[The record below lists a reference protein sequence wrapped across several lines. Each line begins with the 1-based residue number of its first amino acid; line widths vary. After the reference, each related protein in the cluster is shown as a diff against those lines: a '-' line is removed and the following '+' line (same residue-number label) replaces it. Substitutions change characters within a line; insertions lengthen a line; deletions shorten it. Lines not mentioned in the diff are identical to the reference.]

1 MSISDHDMV
10 ICVRKINY
18 TKYKPIYKRMRNF
31 ARYDHQELV
40 KELKST
46 DWHSVLH
53 ETDVNNAV
61 TLFTNI
67 LNNVFDR
74 HAPFVT
80 RKVKGKPTPWLDE
93 SVKPHMDQRDKLL
106 RKARKSNSPENWSAY
121 KRLRNTCTNL
131 LRSARRKYH
140 QNLLNENRLNP
151 KNFWKAI
158 KKIFPSKKKTS
169 PSSSESESNEK
180 VSKFRDLFAS
190 VVNKLKKNSFK
201 LVELVWR
208 MPKAFRSR
216 TNSRFHFTYVSVTFV
231 RKELRT
237 LKRTKATGL
246 DQLPPSLLKD
256 VADVISVPLTHIINL
271 SLKSSTVPSL
281 WKQAKIIPVFK
292 SGNSA
297 DPLNYRPISVLPTL
311 SKILEKAVHTQLI
324 DYLEENR
331 LLNNCQ
337 FGYRKN
343 RSTESAA
350 TILVDHI
357 RNEVDDKK
365 LVGAVFMD
373 LSRAFDTVSHS
384 VLIEKLKSYGLN
396 RGVVAW
402 FGDYLFCRTQVV
414 EVDTTLS
421 TPFQLTSGVPQGS
434 ILGPLLFLIYFNDL
448 ADHLHHARILMYAD
462 DTVIY
467 YSDNDI
473 YAIENVLNS
482 EFERVLCYMND
493 SELIMNL
500 KIGKTESMLFGTSK
514 KLSKVPK
521 EFEVKYNNYTINV
534 TDEYSYLGNIIT
546 PTLNLD
552 RNFQERYRKMSN
564 RIRLLTKICEY
575 LTPEAT
581 YKVYDSMIEPLM
593 LYCCSLNLDLT
604 STQQKKLTSIENR
617 ASALIGETVASI
629 HNKMKIKCC
638 LTVKRCMLNDVC
650 TPLKSYFMI
659 NEHGINTRNKGLLL
673 KLPKVRL
680 EFGRKSFLFLGAKLY
695 NSIPRNIREVETFNS
710 FKNHIKML
718 EF

>member
-1 MSISDHDMV
+1 
-10 ICVRKINY
+10 
-18 TKYKPIYKRMRNF
+18 
-31 ARYDHQELV
+31 
-40 KELKST
+40 
-46 DWHSVLH
+46 
-53 ETDVNNAV
+53 
-61 TLFTNI
+61 
-67 LNNVFDR
+67 
-74 HAPFVT
+74 
-80 RKVKGKPTPWLDE
+80 
-93 SVKPHMDQRDKLL
+93 
-106 RKARKSNSPENWSAY
+106 
-121 KRLRNTCTNL
+121 
-131 LRSARRKYH
+131 
-140 QNLLNENRLNP
+140 
-151 KNFWKAI
+151 
-158 KKIFPSKKKTS
+158 
-169 PSSSESESNEK
+169 
-180 VSKFRDLFAS
+180 
-190 VVNKLKKNSFK
+190 
-201 LVELVWR
+201 
-208 MPKAFRSR
+208 
-216 TNSRFHFTYVSVTFV
+216 
-231 RKELRT
+231 
-237 LKRTKATGL
+237 
-246 DQLPPSLLKD
+246 
-256 VADVISVPLTHIINL
+256 
-271 SLKSSTVPSL
+271 
-281 WKQAKIIPVFK
+281 
-292 SGNSA
+292 
-297 DPLNYRPISVLPTL
+297 
-311 SKILEKAVHTQLI
+311 
-324 DYLEENR
+324 
-331 LLNNCQ
+331 
-337 FGYRKN
+337 
-343 RSTESAA
+343 
-350 TILVDHI
+350 
-357 RNEVDDKK
+357 
-365 LVGAVFMD
+365 
-373 LSRAFDTVSHS
+373 
-384 VLIEKLKSYGLN
+384 
-396 RGVVAW
+396 
-402 FGDYLFCRTQVV
+402 
-414 EVDTTLS
+414 
-421 TPFQLTSGVPQGS
+421 
-434 ILGPLLFLIYFNDL
+434 
-448 ADHLHHARILMYAD
+448 MYAD

-695 NSIPRNIREVETFNS
+695 NSTPRPV
-710 FKNHIKML
+710 
-718 EF
+718 